1 MLIGWGFS
9 ALAVKALETRT
20 QRFPL
25 VIEPSTFATAI
36 LVVLIAA
43 GISALVVRRRLD
55 HLDLVEVLK
64 ARE

>member
-1 MLIGWGFS
+1 MGLQRS
-9 ALAVKALETRT
+9 HVEALQTRT

-25 VIEPSTFATAI
+25 IVEPASFASAAV
-36 LVVLIAA
+36 VVLVAA

-64 ARE
+64 SRE